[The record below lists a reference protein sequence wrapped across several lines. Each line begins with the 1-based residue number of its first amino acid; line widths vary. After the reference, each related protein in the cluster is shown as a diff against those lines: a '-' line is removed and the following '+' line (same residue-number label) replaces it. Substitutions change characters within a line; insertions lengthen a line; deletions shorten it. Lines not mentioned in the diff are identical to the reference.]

1 MTPAQTD
8 QWPNIAELLDQAG
21 GHIGI
26 GRVPPI
32 EGAAVAVTETELI
45 ASNVRRDGESFRL
58 LHTSPHDVPTT
69 HAIAMMI
76 YLDVDLGPVRK
87 WWSFRQVESNE
98 SCSAS
103 EQRGYI
109 SDPSSPL
116 RASVNTCLIGRL
128 RSFGCKFSWRMTS
141 APRAQTLS

>member
-21 GHIGI
+21 GHVGI
-26 GRVPPI
+26 GRMPPI

-45 ASNVRRDGESFRL
+45 ASLVRRDGESFCL
-58 LHTSPHDVPTT
+58 LHTSPHDVPPT
-69 HAIAMMI
+69 HAIATMI

-98 SCSAS
+98 SWTRRSA
-103 EQRGYI
+103 R
-109 SDPSSPL
+109 PL
-116 RASVNTCLIGRL
+116 TRA
-128 RSFGCKFSWRMTS
+128 W
-141 APRAQTLS
+141 